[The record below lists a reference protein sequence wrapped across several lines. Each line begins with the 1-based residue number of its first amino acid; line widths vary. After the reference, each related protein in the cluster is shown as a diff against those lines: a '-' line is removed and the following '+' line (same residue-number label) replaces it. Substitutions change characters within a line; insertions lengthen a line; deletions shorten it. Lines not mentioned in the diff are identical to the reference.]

1 MQGRPK
7 DEERSGRGS
16 GGRRAAALVA
26 ALVAV
31 SAGCNGSNG
40 NGTPTPR
47 CGETDPATGEVPACG
62 AGQWCVCS
70 TGECAVADSA
80 CATGYRPAAAGA
92 LCLSPAQVA
101 GLVPSTP
108 EDRPL
113 CAPPDGGP
121 DDGAD
126 GGPDDGADGDDA
138 ADDDAEVRE
147 DVAVPDDAAAEDGE
161 AGAPIELV
169 IFAREE
175 MYASPTDRRRISRE
189 MGFPVAQDYERI
201 TVRLRVYTGCPT
213 HCDPLARVATVR
225 LGVDGGGELELLRAV
240 TPFGGNAEWTE
251 DVTDLAPLFTWSHP
265 VSVTLDTAEGAW
277 EVDLSIVFEP
287 GPPPREVRQVVPLFD
302 QADYRTA
309 SDVIALLVRMPTGV
323 STAAVRYRFT
333 GHSTTGTG
341 CDETCERTASISID
355 RTPRLEL
362 TPWRTDCASF
372 VAASPLGDPAVVSLA
387 RAGWCPGDLVRTGVS
402 DVSPWLTGLDLLFDM
417 EIPGVDPTTGS
428 WRVSAV
434 LVLYR

>member
-1 MQGRPK
+1 MQRRPRNG
-7 DEERSGRGS
+7 ERSGRGS

-26 ALVAV
+26 AWAV
-31 SAGCNGSNG
+31 VWAGCNGSNG
-40 NGTPTPR
+40 NGTPTAR
-47 CGETDPATGEVPACG
+47 CGVVDPETGEVPACG
-62 AGQWCVCS
+62 VDQWCVCS
-70 TGECAVADSA
+70 TGECAVADGA
-80 CATGYRPAAAGA
+80 CATGYRLAPAGA
-92 LCLSPAQVA
+92 LCLSPAQAA
-101 GLVPSTP
+101 GLVRSTP
-108 EDRPL
+108 EERPL
-113 CAPPDGGP
+113 CVEPDGGPDVEPDAGP

-126 GGPDDGADGDDA
+126 ADGDE
-138 ADDDAEVRE
+138 DDAVVRE
-147 DVAVPDDAAAEDGE
+147 DVAVPDDVAEGDGE

-175 MYASPTDRRRISRE
+175 MYAAPTDRRRISRE
-189 MGFPVAQDYERI
+189 MGFPVAQDFQRI

-225 LGVDGGGELELLRAV
+225 LGVEGGGELELLRAV
-240 TPFGGNAEWTE
+240 TPFGGGAEWTE

-302 QADYRTA
+302 QVDYRTA
-309 SDVIALLVRMPTGV
+309 SDIAALLVRMPVGV
-323 STAAVRYRFT
+323 TSAAVRYRFT

-355 RTPRLEL
+355 GTPRLEL
-362 TPWRTDCASF
+362 SPWRTDCASF

-402 DVSPWLTGLDLLFDM
+402 DVSPWLTGLDLVFDM
-417 EIPGVDPTTGS
+417 EIPEVDPTTGT
-428 WRVSAV
+428 WRVSAA